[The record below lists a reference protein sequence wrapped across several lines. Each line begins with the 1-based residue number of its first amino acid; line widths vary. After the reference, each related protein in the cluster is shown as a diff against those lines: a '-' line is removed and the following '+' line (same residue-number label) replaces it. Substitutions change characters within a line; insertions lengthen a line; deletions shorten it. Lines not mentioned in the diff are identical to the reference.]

1 MTTSADTTQMR
12 VPQTSS
18 IALIAIEATPI
29 ISKMTSAM
37 KLFRKAMYAERAG
50 RRTTKEEYGI
60 SAAERS
66 AAKLWDKTEE
76 AFAAAS
82 QLPAASPVEADLARF
97 CAEVAIYLDDA
108 DNAAGVDLSK
118 FRIATQRMPQK
129 ASDLGQTIQVL
140 LADYAKALPVS
151 HFDDGMLAA

>member
-1 MTTSADTTQMR
+1 MTDYSDNTQMR

-18 IALIAIEATPI
+18 IVPITIEATPI
-29 ISKMTSAM
+29 FSKMTSAM

-66 AAKLWDKTEE
+66 AAKLWDKTEA

-82 QLPAASPVEADLARF
+82 LLPVVSSAEADLARF
-97 CAEVAIYLDDA
+97 CAQVAIYLDDA
-108 DNAAGVDLSK
+108 DNAAGLDPIN
-118 FRIATQRMPQK
+118 FRLVSQRTSQE
-129 ASDLGQTIQVL
+129 AAGLVQEIQALLG
-140 LADYAKALPVS
+140 DYAATLPVG
-151 HFDDGMLAA
+151 HVDDGMLAA

>member
-1 MTTSADTTQMR
+1 MTISTHTTQLR

-18 IALIAIEATPI
+18 IVPITIEASPI
-29 ISKMTSAM
+29 FSKMTAAM
-37 KLFRKAMYAERAG
+37 KLFRKAMYAESAG

-66 AAKLWDKTEE
+66 AAKLWDKTEA

-82 QLPAASPVEADLARF
+82 LLPAASPAEAALARF
-97 CAEVAIYLDDA
+97 CAEVAVYLDDA
-108 DNAAGVDLSK
+108 DNAAGLDPRK
-118 FRIATQRMPQK
+118 FHIGSQRTSQE
-129 ASDLGQTIQVL
+129 ASGLVQAIQVL
-140 LADYAKALPVS
+140 LADYAAALPVG

>member
-1 MTTSADTTQMR
+1 MTDYADTTQMR

-18 IALIAIEATPI
+18 IALIAIEASPI
-29 ISKMTSAM
+29 FSKMTSAM
-37 KLFRKAMYAERAG
+37 KLFRRAMYAERAG

-66 AAKLWDKTEE
+66 AAKLWDKTEA

-82 QLPAASPVEADLARF
+82 LLSAVSSAEADLARF
-97 CAEVAIYLDDA
+97 CGQVAIYLDDA
-108 DNAAGVDLSK
+108 DNTAGVDPRK
-118 FRIATQRMPQK
+118 FCV
-129 ASDLGQTIQVL
+129 ASQGMSQDSVGLVQEIQVL
-140 LADYAKALPVS
+140 LTDYATALPVG